1 MARASLSR
9 AQLSIVALLSVFG
22 LSMGGSPQPAPPAT
36 VAAAPV
42 PHPPL
47 DASAVAR
54 IVGSANPTLS
64 PRELGRIGAA
74 VIRYSGKYEI
84 NPEIVTA
91 VLLVES
97 GARPW
102 ARSPKGAMGLMQ
114 VMPNMAGPMALG
126 GNSTTIESN
135 VEAGCLILSDNIRR
149 LGEEEGISAYF
160 WGSDI
165 RGVAYLQRIQAARE
179 RVRRLVNS

>member
-1 MARASLSR
+1 MTRASLSR
-9 AQLSIVALLSVFG
+9 AQLGIVALLSALG
-22 LSMGGSPQPAPPAT
+22 LSIGGPPSAPPQVTA
-36 VAAAPV
+36 
-42 PHPPL
+42 
-47 DASAVAR
+47 AVAPAHSPIDAVAVAK
-54 IVGSANPTLS
+54 IVGTANPTLS

-84 NPEIVTA
+84 DPELVTA

-102 ARSPKGAMGLMQ
+102 VRSPKGAMGLMQ
-114 VMPNMAGPMALG
+114 VMPNMAGPLALA

-179 RVRRLVNS
+179 RVRRFVNS

>member
-1 MARASLSR
+1 MTRASLSR
-9 AQLSIVALLSVFG
+9 AQLGIVALLSVFG
-22 LSMGGSPQPAPPAT
+22 LSITGSPSPAPQAT
-36 VAAAPV
+36 VAVAPAR
-42 PHPPL
+42 PPL
-47 DASAVAR
+47 DAAAVAR
-54 IVGSANPTLS
+54 IVGTANPTLS
-64 PRELGRIGAA
+64 PRELGRIGTA

-102 ARSPKGAMGLMQ
+102 VRSPKGAMGLMQ
-114 VMPNMAGPMALG
+114 VMPNMAGPLALA

-179 RVRRLVNS
+179 RVRRFVNS

>member
-1 MARASLSR
+1 MKRASLSR
-9 AQLSIVALLSVFG
+9 AQLGIVALLSVFG
-22 LSMGGSPQPAPPAT
+22 LSLGGSPSPAPQAT
-36 VAAAPV
+36 VAVAPAR
-42 PHPPL
+42 PPL
-47 DASAVAR
+47 DAAAVAR
-54 IVGSANPTLS
+54 IVGTANPTLS
-64 PRELGRIGAA
+64 PRELGRIGVA

-102 ARSPKGAMGLMQ
+102 VRSPKGAMGLMQ
-114 VMPNMAGPMALG
+114 VMPNMSGPLALA

>member
-1 MARASLSR
+1 MTRASLSR
-9 AQLSIVALLSVFG
+9 AQLGIVALLSVFG
-22 LSMGGSPQPAPPAT
+22 LSMGGSPKPAPPAA
-36 VAAAPV
+36 VAVAPA
-42 PHPPL
+42 HPPL
-47 DASAVAR
+47 DANAVAR
-54 IVGSANPTLS
+54 IVGTANPTLS

-74 VIRYSGKYEI
+74 VIRYSGKYEVD
-84 NPEIVTA
+84 PEIVTA

-114 VMPNMAGPMALG
+114 VMPNMAGPLALG

-179 RVRRLVNS
+179 RVRRFVNS

>member
-9 AQLSIVALLSVFG
+9 AQLGIVALLSVFG

-36 VAAAPV
+36 VTVTPAA
-42 PHPPL
+42 HPPL

-54 IVGSANPTLS
+54 IVGTANPTLS

-91 VLLVES
+91 VL
-97 GARPW
+97 
-102 ARSPKGAMGLMQ
+102 
-114 VMPNMAGPMALG
+114 
-126 GNSTTIESN
+126 
-135 VEAGCLILSDNIRR
+135 
-149 LGEEEGISAYF
+149 
-160 WGSDI
+160 
-165 RGVAYLQRIQAARE
+165 
-179 RVRRLVNS
+179 